1 MYIHSYWLWDISFDS
16 WSLRCRGPNNCI
28 MDLCRK
34 SLDSEIS
41 YMYNVAE
48 YLFQFSDP
56 RLIVQDV
63 VLFEVLG

>member
-1 MYIHSYWLWDISFDS
+1 
-16 WSLRCRGPNNCI
+16 

-48 YLFQFSDP
+48 HLFQFSDP